1 MATATTT
8 TPASSINVE
17 RRTDRSMA
25 MFLMQ
30 HVMKPLKPVLVTKP
44 KPLPAGSPVLDINK
58 SVAKQ
63 CEVSERKVDDIHI
76 YDIAQKRPSLSD
88 SSISKPGQ
96 RFKKRVYYFAGGG
109 WQSPPTSEH
118 WKIMGEIVSQ
128 LPDTVVSLTSYPL
141 APNSAAPIAF
151 PQLMKL
157 YATVLKEAEDSQEE
171 VIFAGDS
178 AGGNIILAL
187 TLHALLEDPDCR
199 VPKAL
204 IAIAP
209 STDLGR
215 GNPDIQALEKHDPL
229 LRIPFIVDTAKSW
242 RGEWDAKDV
251 RVSPLFADVA
261 ALARRGVKVHG
272 VTGGYDI
279 LSPDGIL
286 FRDKC
291 NEAGVAGEWLHW
303 EKQMHCFFLAFPFKL
318 RESVEAVDWI
328 IDVLRRS

>member
-1 MATATTT
+1 
-8 TPASSINVE
+8 
-17 RRTDRSMA
+17 MA

-30 HVMKPLKPVLVTKP
+30 HLMKPLKPILVTKP
-44 KPLPAGSPVLDINK
+44 KPQPAGSPALNINK
-58 SVAKQ
+58 SVAKA
-63 CEVSERKVDDIHI
+63 CNVTARMVDDTHI
-76 YDIAQKRPSLSD
+76 YDVAQKRASSSD
-88 SSISKPGQ
+88 SSASEPAPKP
-96 RFKKRVYYFAGGG
+96 RKRVYYFAGGG

-118 WKIMGEIVSQ
+118 WKVVGEIVSR

-157 YATVLKEAEDSQEE
+157 YATVLKEAEDAQEE

-215 GNPDIQALEKHDPL
+215 DNPDIQALEKHDPL

-242 RGEWDAKDV
+242 RGEWDAKDA

-261 ALARRGVKVHG
+261 VLARRGVKVHG

-291 NEAGVAGEWLHW
+291 SDAGVAGSWLHH
-303 EKQMHCFFLAFPFKL
+303 EKQMHCFFLAFPYKL
-318 RESVEAVDWI
+318 RESVEAVNWI
-328 IDVLRRS
+328 INVLRKS

>member
-1 MATATTT
+1 V
-8 TPASSINVE
+8 SK
-17 RRTDRSMA
+17 RCD
-25 MFLMQ
+25 
-30 HVMKPLKPVLVTKP
+30 VT
-44 KPLPAGSPVLDINK
+44 
-58 SVAKQ
+58 
-63 CEVSERKVDDIHI
+63 ERKVNDIHI
-76 YDIAQKRPSLSD
+76 YDITQKR
-88 SSISKPGQ
+88 SSSSSSPVSEPPL
-96 RFKKRVYYFAGGG
+96 RPRKRVYYFAGGG
-109 WQSPPTSEH
+109 WQSPPTNEH
-118 WKIMGEIVSQ
+118 WKIIGEIVTQ

-141 APNSAAPIAF
+141 APNSAAPVAF
-151 PQLMKL
+151 PQLMNL
-157 YATVLKEAEDSQEE
+157 YSTILKEAEVAQED

-187 TLHALLEDPDCR
+187 TLHALHEDPDCR

-251 RVSPLFADVA
+251 RVSPLFADVT
-261 ALARRGVKVHG
+261 ALAKRGVKVHG

-286 FRDKC
+286 FRNKC
-291 NEAGVAGEWLHW
+291 SDAGVVGEWLHW
-303 EKQMHCFFLAFPFKL
+303 DKQMHCFFLAFPYRL
-318 RESVEAVDWI
+318 RESVEAVEWI
-328 IDVLRRS
+328 VDVLRRE